1 MLLCIHNSRE
11 SKVTNLLFLLRG
23 DGMRI
28 NVGVCVCV
36 SVNCVKKAWRWRWRW
51 SFSYLSSGVC

>member
-28 NVGVCVCV
+28 NVGVCV

-51 SFSYLSSGVC
+51 SFSYLTSGVC